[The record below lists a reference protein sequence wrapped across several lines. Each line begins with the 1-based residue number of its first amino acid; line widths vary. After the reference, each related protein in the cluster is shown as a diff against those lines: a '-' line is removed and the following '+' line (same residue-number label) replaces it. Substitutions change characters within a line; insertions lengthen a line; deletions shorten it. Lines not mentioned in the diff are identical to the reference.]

1 MTELRF
7 LGVFSEFAGAIA
19 AVGVLGCAA
28 LLPMQAQ
35 QVAGTDRTNVPTAPA
50 TFSQAERLAAR
61 GHLEPAMSLLE
72 ILAQKQPEPE
82 GVERLRGEILYQKQ
96 MLVQAQAAFSKA
108 LQQDPTDREAMEM
121 SGVTLY
127 RLAHPELA
135 IPLLERANR
144 TVSSANIDPE
154 YVLGLCYMDVK
165 RYDDARHA
173 FAAQFGFPPDSPA
186 AYVATARLLL
196 RREFT
201 DEATTFV
208 QKALAI
214 DPRLPMAHQL
224 LGEIALA
231 RADLPTA
238 IRELQAEEKLNPLNG
253 TLYEHLGDAYVR
265 NAQYE
270 LARKVLNRA
279 VLLEP
284 NDTGPYILLGE
295 ALTRM
300 GNPAEA
306 VHYLVHAEH
315 MDPGNA
321 VTHTQLGQAYRAM
334 GEMELAAREYRMS
347 IDIQHRNDP
356 KPAQNPPQ
364 GPGR

>member
-1 MTELRF
+1 MLR
-7 LGVFSEFAGAIA
+7 
-19 AVGVLGCAA
+19 
-28 LLPMQAQ
+28 AQ
-35 QVAGTDRTNVPTAPA
+35 QAFGADRTNVPTAPP
-50 TFSQAERLAAR
+50 TFNQASRLAAR
-61 GHLEPAMSLLE
+61 GHLDPAMALLE
-72 ILAQKQPEPE
+72 ILAQKQPEPA

-96 MLVQAQAAFSKA
+96 MLPEAQAAFSKA

-127 RLAHPELA
+127 RLARPEEA
-135 IPLLERANR
+135 IPLLERANQ
-144 TVSSANIDPE
+144 TVSSTNIDPE

-173 FAAQFGFPPDSPA
+173 FAAQFGFAPDSPA

-201 DEATTFV
+201 SEATTFV
-208 QKALAI
+208 QKALAL
-214 DPRLPMAHQL
+214 DPKLPLAHQL

-238 IRELQAEEKLNPLNG
+238 IRELQAEEKLNPLDGN
-253 TLYEHLGDAYVR
+253 LYEHLGDAYVR

-306 VHYLVHAEH
+306 VHYLVHAER

-334 GEMELAAREYRMS
+334 GEMELSAREYRMS

-356 KPAQNPPQ
+356 KPTLPAAQGSAQ
-364 GPGR
+364 GPGE

>member
-165 RYDDARHA
+165 R
-173 FAAQFGFPPDSPA
+173 G
-186 AYVATARLLL
+186 
-196 RREFT
+196 
-201 DEATTFV
+201 TT
-208 QKALAI
+208 
-214 DPRLPMAHQL
+214 
-224 LGEIALA
+224 E
-231 RADLPTA
+231 
-238 IRELQAEEKLNPLNG
+238 
-253 TLYEHLGDAYVR
+253 DAYCG
-265 NAQYE
+265 
-270 LARKVLNRA
+270 NRSGK
-279 VLLEP
+279 L
-284 NDTGPYILLGE
+284 
-295 ALTRM
+295 
-300 GNPAEA
+300 
-306 VHYLVHAEH
+306 
-315 MDPGNA
+315 
-321 VTHTQLGQAYRAM
+321 
-334 GEMELAAREYRMS
+334 
-347 IDIQHRNDP
+347 
-356 KPAQNPPQ
+356 
-364 GPGR
+364 